1 MRKVIQSLKIA
12 FSRWKTNVLLLPGW
26 NGKNG
31 IIIVQDTPENREKC
45 LCPKCPSYPYDCKG
59 EILYCARGRS
69 ICDIKAKG
77 CNCSICPVYNENKL
91 ARLYFC
97 DKEEVGASNTLM
109 RKKRSYEDDT
119 FYRTIVDIKDMAASG
134 GSVVCAMGSLK
145 KLPISL
151 NDLHFIP
158 AQVDR
163 IPLNREDKVNTE
175 VCIGPSAKKTLKVSS
190 PILISGM
197 SFGAV
202 SKNVR
207 LVIAQVASGLRIAF
221 NSGEGGVLEEEIK
234 VASDYLIAQY
244 ATGRFGINEDI
255 LKHVAAI
262 EIRFGEGAYPGKG
275 SYLPESKVTPEIA
288 EIRGLK
294 SGEAAY
300 SPAHHNDITTL
311 QELKEKVYWLRDLTD
326 GIPIG
331 AKLGCGNV
339 EKDIQVLVDA
349 GVDFIAL
356 DGFGGGTGATDSYV
370 RENVGI
376 PIFAALPRAFK
387 VLSDLGVKDRIS
399 LIGGGGLRT
408 SADFAKC
415 LALGADAVY
424 IGTAALIA
432 INCEQYRICHTGLC
446 PTGVT
451 TTNPVLVK
459 QINVEKSIEKLSN
472 FINISTWEIANLTRI
487 VGKDDVNKLDSNDLV
502 SIKKE
507 MAIITGTRLLNGEW
521 GSA

>member
-1 MRKVIQSLKIA
+1 MM
-12 FSRWKTNVLLLPGW
+12 
-26 NGKNG
+26 
-31 IIIVQDTPENREKC
+31 IVQDTEENRKKC
-45 LCPKCPSYPYDCKG
+45 LCPDCPSYPYDCKG
-59 EILYCARGRS
+59 EILYCGRGKS
-69 ICDIKAKG
+69 ACDIHARG
-77 CNCSICPVYNENKL
+77 CNCVNCPVYYENKL
-91 ARLYFC
+91 EGLYFC

-109 RKKRSYEDDT
+109 RRKRSSENDS
-119 FYRTIVDIKDMAASG
+119 FYRTLVGIKDMAARG
-134 GSVVCAMGSLK
+134 ESVVVAMGSLK
-145 KLPISL
+145 QLPFSL
-151 NDLHFIP
+151 DDLHFVP
-158 AQVDR
+158 AQVER
-163 IPLNREDKVNTE
+163 IPLNMEDKVNTE
-175 VCIGPSAKKTLKVSS
+175 VCIGPDAKNPLKVSS
-190 PILISGM
+190 PLLISGM

-207 LVIAQVASGLRIAF
+207 LVIAQVASKLKIAF
-221 NSGEGGVLEEEIK
+221 NSGEGGILDDELSI
-234 VASDYLIAQY
+234 ARDYLIAQY
-244 ATGRFGINEDI
+244 ATGRFGINEDM

-275 SYLPESKVTPEIA
+275 SYLPASKVTPEIA
-288 EIRGLK
+288 NIRGLR

-300 SPAHHNDITTL
+300 SPAHHTDITTT
-311 QELKEKVYWLRDLTD
+311 QELKEKVSLLRDLTG

-356 DGFGGGTGATDSYV
+356 DGFGGGTGATDLYV

-387 VLSDLGVKDRIS
+387 LLSDLGVKDNIS
-399 LIGGGGLRT
+399 LIAGGGLRT

-432 INCEQYRICHTGLC
+432 INCEQYRICYTGLC

-459 QINVEKSIEKLSN
+459 QVNIEKSIEKLSN
-472 FINISTWEIANLTRI
+472 YINVSTQEIANLTRI
-487 VGKDDVNKLDSNDLV
+487 VGKNNVNELDSNDLV
-502 SIKKE
+502 SMNRE
-507 MAIITGTRLLNGEW
+507 LAILTGTRWLNGEYLK
-521 GSA
+521 